1 MPGRDPTV
9 LVVGLD
15 PLELTDASV
24 ETADD
29 LLGALA
35 RLAGAGID
43 VVLLSLDLPD
53 GQGAD
58 AVRAVRERSPSV
70 PVIAVTASEEA
81 ERAID
86 AGASDVVP
94 PGADPELLRRAI
106 RYATEVQRLETEVLR
121 RQVLDEATGLFNA
134 RGFEQLASHHL
145 ALADRTRRPVVLVFV
160 RLTELEEL
168 DEVADAPER
177 GRLVAHTA
185 EVLRSAVRGSDVL
198 ARVGAGAFCVLLTG
212 EAEGAEALVLS
223 RLVEAVAA
231 SNARTGHTAQLSISV
246 GAAAYDPER
255 PVTVGELMDEADRRM
270 RAVEGPE

>member
-1 MPGRDPTV
+1 MSGPEPTV
-9 LVVGLD
+9 LAVGVG
-15 PLELTDASV
+15 PLALPDATI

-35 RLAGAGID
+35 RLADGGID
-43 VVLLSLDLPD
+43 VVLLSLDLVD

-58 AVRAVRERSPSV
+58 AVRAVRERSPTV
-70 PVIAVTASEEA
+70 PVIAVTASGDA

-94 PGADPELLRRAI
+94 PDADPDLVRRAI
-106 RYATEVQRLETEVLR
+106 RYATEVQRLEAEVLR
-121 RQVLDEATGLFNA
+121 RQVLDEATGLYNA

-145 ALADRTRRPVVLVFV
+145 ALADRTGRPVVLVFV

-168 DEVADAPER
+168 DEVDEAAER
-177 GRLVAHTA
+177 ERLVAQTA
-185 EVLRSAVRGSDVL
+185 EVLRAAVRGSDVL

-212 EAEGAEALVLS
+212 EAEGAESLVLS

-231 SNARTGHTAQLSISV
+231 NNARAGHTAQLSMSV
-246 GAAAYDPER
+246 GAAAYDPGR
-255 PVTVGELMDEADRRM
+255 PVTVGELMEEADRRM
-270 RAVEGPE
+270 RAVGGAE